1 MVFHPLEE
9 QNLPSLI
16 SKLPGLTGTEEISI
30 AKYGCFSSFPST
42 SRKNKKKTLIF
53 SASSNITSNYSPLN
67 VSCLTFHLLQ
77 IFNII
82 YPKAIVVCGD
92 SM

>member
-1 MVFHPLEE
+1 MDVSAVF
-9 QNLPSLI
+9 LPHQ
-16 SKLPGLTGTEEISI
+16 G
-30 AKYGCFSSFPST
+30 
-42 SRKNKKKTLIF
+42 KKKNNNNIF
-53 SASSNITSNYSPLN
+53 SQSIGDTASSNITSNYSPLN